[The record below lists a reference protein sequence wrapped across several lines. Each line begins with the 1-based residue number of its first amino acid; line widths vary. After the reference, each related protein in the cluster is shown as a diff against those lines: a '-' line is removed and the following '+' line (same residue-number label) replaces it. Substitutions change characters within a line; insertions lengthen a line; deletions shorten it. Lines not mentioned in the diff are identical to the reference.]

1 MVSFGRNYIIKIGLI
16 GLSCNQC
23 HDERV
28 GSNLRAEKV
37 SQGQI
42 NGFPSYLLKWSK
54 VVLFIKEFNFVMSK
68 LSFTFCYK
76 FR

>member
-1 MVSFGRNYIIKIGLI
+1 MIWEKNYTYKKIGLM

-42 NGFPSYLLKWSK
+42 NGFPA
-54 VVLFIKEFNFVMSK
+54 I
-68 LSFTFCYK
+68 C
-76 FR
+76 